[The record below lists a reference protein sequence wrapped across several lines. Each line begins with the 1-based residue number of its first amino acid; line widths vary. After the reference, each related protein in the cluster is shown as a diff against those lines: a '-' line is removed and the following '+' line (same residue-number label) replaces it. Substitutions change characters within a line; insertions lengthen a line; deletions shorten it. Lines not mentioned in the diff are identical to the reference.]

1 MVVIKKF
8 ENTIPVD
15 FGEFELRFVVSDENI
30 LKLAE
35 LKDYAKELQEKL
47 SKLSGT
53 TSDLKIVKDLAKDL
67 WVKLFDED
75 TFNRVYEV
83 CGRSCIPTFL
93 SAVQTIKGIA
103 DEMENS
109 MTVDKYIKYLDIDH
123 A

>member
-47 SKLSGT
+47 SNLSGT
-53 TSDLKIVKDLAKDL
+53 TSDLKTVKDLAKDL

-75 TFNRVYEV
+75 TFNRVYDV

-93 SAVQTIKGIA
+93 AAVQTIKGIA

-109 MTVDKYIKYLDIDH
+109 MTVDKYIKHLDVDH

>member
-47 SKLSGT
+47 SNLSGT
-53 TSDLKIVKDLAKDL
+53 TSDLKTVKDLAKDL

-75 TFNRVYEV
+75 TFNRVYDA

-93 SAVQTIKGIA
+93 SAIQTIKGIA

>member
-47 SKLSGT
+47 SNLSGT
-53 TSDLKIVKDLAKDL
+53 TSDLKTVKDLAKDL

-75 TFNRVYEV
+75 TFNRVYDV

-93 SAVQTIKGIA
+93 AAVQTIKGIA

-109 MTVDKYIKYLDIDH
+109 MTVDKYIKYLDVGR

>member
-35 LKDYAKELQEKL
+35 LKGYAKELQEKL
-47 SKLSGT
+47 SNLSGT
-53 TSDLKIVKDLAKDL
+53 TSDLKTVKDLAKDL
-67 WVKLFDED
+67 WMKLFDED

-93 SAVQTIKGIA
+93 AAVQTIKGIA

-109 MTVDKYIKYLDIDH
+109 MTVDKYIKYLDVDH

>member
-8 ENTIPVD
+8 ENTIPID
-15 FGEFELRFVVSDENI
+15 FGEFELRFVVSDDNV

-53 TSDLKIVKDLAKDL
+53 TEDLKTVKGLAKEL
-67 WVKLFDED
+67 WVRLFDED
-75 TFNRVYEV
+75 TFNRVYDA

-93 SAVQTIKGIA
+93 SAVQTIKVIA

>member
-8 ENTIPVD
+8 ENVIPVD
-15 FGEFELRFVVSDENI
+15 FGEFELRFVVSDENVE
-30 LKLAE
+30 KLVE
-35 LKDYAKELQEKL
+35 LKDYAKKLQEKL
-47 SKLSGT
+47 SNLSGT
-53 TSDLKIVKDLAKDL
+53 PSDLKIVKDLAKDL

-75 TFNRVYEV
+75 TFNCVYDA

-93 SAVQTIKGIA
+93 AAVQTIKGIA

-109 MTVDKYIKYLDIDH
+109 FTADKFIKYLDINH

>member
-30 LKLAE
+30 IKLAE

-47 SKLSGT
+47 SNLSGT
-53 TSDLKIVKDLAKDL
+53 TSDLKTVKDLAKDL

-75 TFNRVYEV
+75 TFNRVYDV

-93 SAVQTIKGIA
+93 AAVQTIKGIA

-109 MTVDKYIKYLDIDH
+109 MTVDKYIKYLDVDH

>member
-47 SKLSGT
+47 SNLSGT
-53 TSDLKIVKDLAKDL
+53 TSDLKTVKDLAKEL
-67 WVKLFDED
+67 WVRLFDED
-75 TFNRVYEV
+75 TFNRVYDA

>member
-8 ENTIPVD
+8 ENTIPID
-15 FGEFELRFVVSDENI
+15 FGEFELRFVVSDDNI

-53 TSDLKIVKDLAKDL
+53 TEDLKTVKDLAKEL
-67 WVKLFDED
+67 WVRLFDED
-75 TFNRVYEV
+75 
-83 CGRSCIPTFL
+83 TFL

>member
-8 ENTIPVD
+8 ENTIPID
-15 FGEFELRFVVSDENI
+15 FGEFELRFVVSDDNI

-53 TSDLKIVKDLAKDL
+53 TEDLKTVKGLAKEL
-67 WVKLFDED
+67 WVRLFDED
-75 TFNRVYEV
+75 TFNRVYDA

>member
-47 SKLSGT
+47 SNLSGT
-53 TSDLKIVKDLAKDL
+53 TSDLKTVKDLAKDL

-75 TFNRVYEV
+75 TFNRVYDV

-93 SAVQTIKGIA
+93 AAVQTIKGIA
-103 DEMENS
+103 AEMENS
-109 MTVDKYIKYLDIDH
+109 MTVDKYIKYLDVDH

>member
-8 ENTIPVD
+8 ENTIPID
-15 FGEFELRFVVSDENI
+15 FGEFELRFVVSDDNV

-53 TSDLKIVKDLAKDL
+53 TEDLKTVKGLAKEL
-67 WVKLFDED
+67 WVRLFDED
-75 TFNRVYEV
+75 TFNRVYDA

>member
-47 SKLSGT
+47 SNLSGT
-53 TSDLKIVKDLAKDL
+53 TSDLKTVKDLAKDL

-75 TFNRVYEV
+75 TFNRVYDV

-93 SAVQTIKGIA
+93 AAVQTIKGIA

-109 MTVDKYIKYLDIDH
+109 MTVDKYIKYLDTDH

>member
-47 SKLSGT
+47 SNLSGT
-53 TSDLKIVKDLAKDL
+53 TSDLKTVKDLAKDL

-75 TFNRVYEV
+75 TFNRVYDV

-93 SAVQTIKGIA
+93 AAVQTIKGIA

-109 MTVDKYIKYLDIDH
+109 MTVDKYIKYLDVDH

>member
-8 ENTIPVD
+8 ENTIPID
-15 FGEFELRFVVSDENI
+15 FGEFELRFVVSDDNI

-35 LKDYAKELQEKL
+35 LKDYEKELQEKL

-53 TSDLKIVKDLAKDL
+53 TEDLKTVKDLAKEL
-67 WVKLFDED
+67 WVRLFDED
-75 TFNRVYEV
+75 TFNRVYDA

>member
-47 SKLSGT
+47 SNLSGT
-53 TSDLKIVKDLAKDL
+53 TSDLKTVKDLAKDL

-75 TFNRVYEV
+75 TFNRVYDV

-93 SAVQTIKGIA
+93 AAVQTIKGIA

-109 MTVDKYIKYLDIDH
+109 MTVDKYIKYLDVGH

>member
-47 SKLSGT
+47 SNLSGT
-53 TSDLKIVKDLAKDL
+53 TSDLKTVKDLAKDL

-75 TFNRVYEV
+75 TFNRVYDV

-93 SAVQTIKGIA
+93 AAVQTIKGIA
-103 DEMENS
+103 DVMENS
-109 MTVDKYIKYLDIDH
+109 MTVDKYIKYLDVGR

>member
-15 FGEFELRFVVSDENI
+15 FGEFELRFVVSDDNI

-47 SKLSGT
+47 SNLSGT
-53 TSDLKIVKDLAKDL
+53 TSDLKTVKDLAKDL

-75 TFNRVYEV
+75 TFNRVYDV

-93 SAVQTIKGIA
+93 AAVQTIKGIA

-109 MTVDKYIKYLDIDH
+109 MTVDKYIKYLDVDH

>member
-8 ENTIPVD
+8 ENTIPID

-53 TSDLKIVKDLAKDL
+53 TSDLKTVKDLAKDL

-83 CGRSCIPTFL
+83 CGKSCIPTFL

>member
-8 ENTIPVD
+8 ENVIPID
-15 FGEFELRFVVSDENI
+15 FGEFELRFVVSDDNI

-53 TSDLKIVKDLAKDL
+53 TEDLKTVKDLAKEL
-67 WVKLFDED
+67 WVRLFDED
-75 TFNRVYEV
+75 TFNRVYDA

>member
-47 SKLSGT
+47 SNLSGT
-53 TSDLKIVKDLAKDL
+53 TSDLKTVKDLAKDL

-75 TFNRVYEV
+75 TFNRVYDV

-93 SAVQTIKGIA
+93 AAVQTIKGIA

>member
-30 LKLAE
+30 IKLAE

-47 SKLSGT
+47 SNLSGT

-67 WVKLFDED
+67 WVRLFDED

>member
-75 TFNRVYEV
+75 TFNRVYDA

>member
-53 TSDLKIVKDLAKDL
+53 TEDLKTVKDLAKEL
-67 WVKLFDED
+67 WVRLFDED
-75 TFNRVYEV
+75 TFNRVYDA

>member
-47 SKLSGT
+47 SNLSGT
-53 TSDLKIVKDLAKDL
+53 TSDLKTIKDLAKDL

-83 CGRSCIPTFL
+83 CGKSCISTFL

>member
-47 SKLSGT
+47 SNLSGT
-53 TSDLKIVKDLAKDL
+53 TSDLKTVKDLAKDL

-75 TFNRVYEV
+75 TFNRVYDV

-93 SAVQTIKGIA
+93 AAVQTIKGIA
-103 DEMENS
+103 DAMENS
-109 MTVDKYIKYLDIDH
+109 MTVDKYIKYLDVDH

>member
-47 SKLSGT
+47 SNLSGT
-53 TSDLKIVKDLAKDL
+53 TSDLETVKDLAKDL

-93 SAVQTIKGIA
+93 AAVQTIKGIA

-109 MTVDKYIKYLDIDH
+109 MTVDKYIKYLDINH

>member
-47 SKLSGT
+47 KHLSGN
-53 TSDLKIVKDLAKDL
+53 TSDLKTVKDLAKD
-67 WVKLFDED
+67 
-75 TFNRVYEV
+75 
-83 CGRSCIPTFL
+83 
-93 SAVQTIKGIA
+93 
-103 DEMENS
+103 
-109 MTVDKYIKYLDIDH
+109 
-123 A
+123 

>member
-15 FGEFELRFVVSDENI
+15 FGEFELRFVVSDDNI

-35 LKDYAKELQEKL
+35 LKDYAKELQEKI
-47 SKLSGT
+47 SNLSGT
-53 TSDLKIVKDLAKDL
+53 TSDLKTVKDLAKDL

>member
-8 ENTIPVD
+8 ENVIPID

-47 SKLSGT
+47 SNLSGT
-53 TSDLKIVKDLAKDL
+53 TSDLKTVKDLAKDL

-75 TFNRVYEV
+75 TFNRVYDV

-93 SAVQTIKGIA
+93 AAVQTIKGIA

-109 MTVDKYIKYLDIDH
+109 ITVDKYIKYLDVEH

>member
-35 LKDYAKELQEKL
+35 LKDYAKEIQEKL

-83 CGRSCIPTFL
+83 CGRSCIPTIL

>member
-8 ENTIPVD
+8 KNTIPLD
-15 FGEFELRFVVSDENI
+15 LGEFELRFVVSDENI
-30 LKLAE
+30 LKLTE

-47 SKLSGT
+47 SNLSGT
-53 TSDLKIVKDLAKDL
+53 TSDLKTVKELAKDL

-75 TFNRVYEV
+75 TFNRVYDA

-93 SAVQTIKGIA
+93 SAIQTIKGIA

>member
-35 LKDYAKELQEKL
+35 LKDYAKEIQEKL

>member
-8 ENTIPVD
+8 ENTIPID
-15 FGEFELRFVVSDENI
+15 FGEFELRFVVSDDNV

-53 TSDLKIVKDLAKDL
+53 TEDLKTVKDLAKEL
-67 WVKLFDED
+67 WVRLFDED
-75 TFNRVYEV
+75 TFNRVYDA

>member
-47 SKLSGT
+47 SNLSGT
-53 TSDLKIVKDLAKDL
+53 TSDLKTVKELAKDL

-75 TFNRVYEV
+75 TFNRVYDA

-93 SAVQTIKGIA
+93 SAIQTIKGIA

>member
-8 ENTIPVD
+8 ENTIPID
-15 FGEFELRFVVSDENI
+15 FGEFELRFVVSDDNI

-53 TSDLKIVKDLAKDL
+53 TEDLKTVKDLAKEL
-67 WVKLFDED
+67 WVRLFDED
-75 TFNRVYEV
+75 TFNRVYDA

>member
-35 LKDYAKELQEKL
+35 LKNYAKELQEKL
-47 SKLSGT
+47 SNLSGT
-53 TSDLKIVKDLAKDL
+53 TSDLKTVKDLAKDL
-67 WVKLFDED
+67 WMKLFDED

-93 SAVQTIKGIA
+93 AAVQTIKGIA

-109 MTVDKYIKYLDIDH
+109 MTVDKYIKYLDVDH

>member
-15 FGEFELRFVVSDENI
+15 FGEFELRFVVSDDNI

-53 TSDLKIVKDLAKDL
+53 TEDLKTVKDLAKEL
-67 WVKLFDED
+67 WVRLFDED
-75 TFNRVYEV
+75 TFNRVYDA